1 MQKTIR
7 NLIIFTIV
15 AVGGGFVGVAVNRL
29 NPPQDPM
36 QGLGTLIWLV
46 SPLAISLLLRALAGD
61 GWKDF
66 GIAFHLKAS
75 WRWYLAT
82 PIMILLVSLIP
93 LGLGML
99 VGTLSIAPL
108 TTQMWNSLLVMF
120 GAGLAGSMVKNI
132 FEEFAWRGYLTP
144 RFAALKLHPLLNALF
159 TGLIWASWH
168 IPYYLYFFSRQEL
181 QKYTPL
187 SIPAFILVAFLILPL
202 QAFAYGELRLLSKSV
217 WPAWLLHTLANAAT
231 LALISSG
238 FVTIQRDLLGVLFSP
253 GTDGL
258 LHSLLMGVIGLGLW
272 QVRRRQNSRKA
283 AIA

>member
-15 AVGGGFVGVAVNRL
+15 AVGGGFVGVLGNRL

-66 GIAFHLKAS
+66 GIAFHLKTS

-93 LGLGML
+93 LGLGKL
-99 VGTLSIAPL
+99 LGTLSVVPL
-108 TTQMWNSLLVMF
+108 TAQMWNSLLVMF
-120 GAGLAGSMVKNI
+120 GTGLVGSMVKNI

-144 RFAALKLHPLLNALF
+144 RFAALKLHPILNALF

-187 SIPAFILVAFLILPL
+187 SIPAFLLVAFLILPL

-258 LHSLLMGVIGLGLW
+258 LHSLLMGVIGFGLW
-272 QVRRRQNSRKA
+272 QVRRRQNSREA

>member
-46 SPLAISLLLRALAGD
+46 SPLAVSLLLRALAGD

-66 GIAFHLKAS
+66 GIAFQLKAS

-108 TTQMWNSLLVMF
+108 TAQMWNSLLVMF
-120 GAGLAGSMVKNI
+120 GTGLVGSMVKNI

-144 RFAALKLHPLLNALF
+144 RFAALKLHPILNALF

-258 LHSLLMGVIGLGLW
+258 LHSLLMGVIGFGLW
-272 QVRRRQNSRKA
+272 QVRRRQNSREA
-283 AIA
+283 AI